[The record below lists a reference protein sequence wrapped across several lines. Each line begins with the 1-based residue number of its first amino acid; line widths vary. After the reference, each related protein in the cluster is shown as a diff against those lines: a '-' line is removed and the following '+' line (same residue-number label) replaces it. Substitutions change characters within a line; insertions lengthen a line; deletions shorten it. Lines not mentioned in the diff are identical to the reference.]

1 MTASIARYLKDF
13 GEPPPAPPMS
23 QESDGAFDFDT
34 FATGDTAAEEPL
46 DLDAERAEA
55 HREGYET
62 GLEDARSKWEAERQ
76 ELLDAHAQ
84 ELAALRQ
91 RVEVELAASIQT
103 KVADAALLLA
113 EAVSNQTAA
122 ILAPLVEEAL
132 VAKAISDMAD
142 LIGEAIVEGDVGVVT
157 VHGPAHLR
165 EQLVGRLDKDARSS
179 IRHVEAPDLDVSVDL
194 GEAALVTRMSAW
206 SARLRE
212 LLA

>member
-13 GEPPPAPPMS
+13 GEPPPTPPMP
-23 QESDGAFDFDT
+23 QDNDAFDFDA
-34 FATGDTAAEEPL
+34 FAAGDTAAEEPV
-46 DLDAERAEA
+46 DLDGERVEA

-62 GLEDARSKWEAERQ
+62 GLEDARSNWEEERRK
-76 ELLDAHAQ
+76 LVDAHEQ

-91 RVEVELAASIQT
+91 HYEMELTASIQS
-103 KVADAALLLA
+103 KMADATLLLA

-142 LIGEAIVEGDVGVVT
+142 LIREAIVEGDVGTVT

-165 EQLVGRLDKDARSS
+165 EQLVGNLDENTCTS